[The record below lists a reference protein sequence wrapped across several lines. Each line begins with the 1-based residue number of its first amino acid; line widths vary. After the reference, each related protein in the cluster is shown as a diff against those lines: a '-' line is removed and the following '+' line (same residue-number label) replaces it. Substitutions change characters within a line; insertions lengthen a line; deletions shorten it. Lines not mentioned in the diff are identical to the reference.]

1 MLKFSSPRSAQTL
14 VLILVAIGLVL
25 LALGGYLTPATRLLL
40 IPFVSVQTWVSTRY
54 QAIQDFITTPNDVA
68 TLRQRNAELESE
80 VGRLRTQVIALQQQ
94 VADNQ
99 VLTTLLRFVQDN
111 PENQYV
117 TAAVIGRDPSP
128 FLHYVIIN
136 RGSDQGLR
144 RGMPVV
150 TQDGLVGR
158 IAAVDSAAARV
169 QLITDAAS
177 SINIRLQKS
186 GAEAMLV
193 GQVAGTVAL
202 QMIPQEAKIEVG
214 DVVVT
219 SGLGGDYPPNLLI
232 GQVTGVRKRDYDIFQ
247 TASVQPLVDFRQL
260 NIILVIT
267 NFQPV
272 DIEALRP

>member
-193 GQVAGTVAL
+193 GQVAGTVA
-202 QMIPQEAKIEVG
+202 PA
-214 DVVVT
+214 DDPP
-219 SGLGGDYPPNLLI
+219 GGQDRGRRCGRHLWPGRRL
-232 GQVTGVRKRDYDIFQ
+232 
-247 TASVQPLVDFRQL
+247 SSQL
-260 NIILVIT
+260 ADRPGHRRSQARLRY
-267 NFQPV
+267 FP
-272 DIEALRP
+272 DRLRPTVGRFSPA